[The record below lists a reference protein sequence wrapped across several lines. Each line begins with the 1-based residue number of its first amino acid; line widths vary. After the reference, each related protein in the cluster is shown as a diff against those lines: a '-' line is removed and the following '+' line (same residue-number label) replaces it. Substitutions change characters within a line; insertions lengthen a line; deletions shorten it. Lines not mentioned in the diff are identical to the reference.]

1 MKRVA
6 ILVAAIA
13 FTVSINTKVFA
24 NGFENSNSVSN
35 DTNINEVVNKDTAIM
50 TDDIFYFVDR
60 TIDNLKLFLTF
71 DDAKKK
77 EIILQIGNE
86 RLAKYNSMTINEKY
100 DLSKDIVKE
109 FDKSSD
115 KLDVSAKETTEI
127 QLAKKEAIA
136 NMVEKRQQLNA
147 ARQEYQLVKISL
159 DQAKKSGDEAAIKV
173 GEELLKEKQSL
184 YKIVKEDFEISYK
197 NEKNYK

>member
-6 ILVAAIA
+6 ILVVAVA

-24 NGFENSNSVSN
+24 NSVENSNSARN
-35 DTNINEVVNKDTAIM
+35 DTNINEVVNNGKAIM
-50 TDDIFYFVDR
+50 PDDIFYFVDK

-77 EIILQIGNE
+77 EIILQI
-86 RLAKYNSMTINEKY
+86 ANEKY

-109 FDKSSD
+109 FDKSSY
-115 KLDVSAKETTEI
+115 KLDVSAKETTGI
-127 QLAKKEAIA
+127 QLAKKETIA
-136 NMVEKRQQLNA
+136 NIVEKRQQLTA
-147 ARQEYQLVKISL
+147 ARQEYLLVKISL